1 MFTVTLRILKM
12 TIQILI
18 FSSYGS
24 NSFINHTVGVGG
36 EVGVESCA
44 PLNLSNAKVTF
55 VQSARSKILE
65 NHLNPVILVFIG

>member
-1 MFTVTLRILKM
+1 M

-18 FSSYGS
+18 SISLFSAAMEVIVFS
-24 NSFINHTVGVGG
+24 NHTVGVGG

-65 NHLNPVILVFIG
+65 NHLNPVIMVFIG